1 MAGKCPMCGAPL
13 EGGKCGYCGYVEK
26 KAEDSYAN
34 SVPQSQ
40 PIPPQPASPQPTPPA
55 QTPVQP
61 QIIINTQAHMGITP
75 GISRK
80 SKMTALLLCIF
91 FGYLGA
97 HKFYVGKTGMGLL
110 YLFTLGLFGIGWLID
125 IILIAI
131 GSFRDEFDLP
141 LR

>member
-1 MAGKCPMCGAPL
+1 MAGKCPMCGAPM
-13 EGGKCGYCGYVEK
+13 EGDKCGYCGYAEK
-26 KAEDSYAN
+26 KAKESYSYTNRA
-34 SVPQSQ
+34 PQSQ
-40 PIPPQPASPQPTPPA
+40 LIPPQPIPNS
-55 QTPVQP
+55 QTSVQ
-61 QIIINTQAHMGITP
+61 QIVINTQANMGITP
-75 GISRK
+75 GVSRK

-110 YLFTLGLFGIGWLID
+110 YLFTLGLFGIGWLVD